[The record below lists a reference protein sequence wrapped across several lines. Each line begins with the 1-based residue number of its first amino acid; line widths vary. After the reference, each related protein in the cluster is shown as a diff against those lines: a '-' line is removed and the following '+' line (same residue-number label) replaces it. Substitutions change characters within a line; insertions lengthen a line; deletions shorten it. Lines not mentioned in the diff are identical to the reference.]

1 MKVELVQAVC
11 GNNEATGA
19 VILDRFMPSG
29 GALGNSIRVILHG
42 SALAHSLT
50 VLREE

>member
-29 GALGNSIRVILHG
+29 GAGQQHPSHLAWLGVG
-42 SALAHSLT
+42 A
-50 VLREE
+50 